1 MTNTFEEL
9 PLKVEVLPTFKPL
22 ERTTSSLSLG
32 LPLGQHLA
40 EGEAHQGAAVA
51 READV
56 GTCRAPHSSLVH
68 SARSP
73 ESHAALT
80 LESFCLLSKICLQC
94 RQKSQGPLDG
104 VLH

>member
-1 MTNTFEEL
+1 MTNTFEVL
-9 PLKVEVLPTFKPL
+9 PLKVEVLPTFEPL

-32 LPLGQHLA
+32 LPLGQRLA

-80 LESFCLLSKICLQC
+80 LESKSKVTKPRALSED
-94 RQKSQGPLDG
+94 SGPAPSWRNT
-104 VLH
+104 

>member
-1 MTNTFEEL
+1 MTNTFEAL
-9 PLKVEVLPTFKPL
+9 PLKVEVLPTFEPL

-32 LPLGQHLA
+32 LPLGQRLA
-40 EGEAHQGAAVA
+40 EGKAHQGAAVA

-68 SARSP
+68 SAQSP

-80 LESFCLLSKICLQC
+80 LESKSKVAKPQPLSED
-94 RQKSQGPLDG
+94 SGPAPG
-104 VLH
+104 WRNT